1 MLKNLKSSFL
11 ASVID
16 VYWGPQHEKTKELNV
31 LMKLYSY
38 NLEDFLATRPQLS
51 DLDIKI
57 LVYQMARS
65 IHYVHSKGICHRDVK
80 PSNFLFDRNG
90 RVYLSDFGSAK
101 YIKKD

>member
-38 NLEDFLATRPQLS
+38 NLEDFLATRPQL
-51 DLDIKI
+51 
-57 LVYQMARS
+57 
-65 IHYVHSKGICHRDVK
+65 
-80 PSNFLFDRNG
+80 
-90 RVYLSDFGSAK
+90 
-101 YIKKD
+101 